1 MKRIVTITSLVV
13 LAGIVAFSVFLG
25 TRMPVSDATEANSP
39 LLGKF
44 APSFSGTTLSG
55 SHWSLRAERG
65 DVVVVNFWASW
76 CSPCVQEAPNL
87 TTFAWQER
95 HAHVAVVGVV
105 FNDTLDAA
113 KAFQTH
119 YGSLYPSI
127 SDPHGSIA
135 NSYGVISPPT
145 TFVLNAR
152 GRVEATLLGP
162 VSVAQLDAVVK
173 RVEQ

>member
-105 FNDTLDAA
+105 FNDTQSAA
-113 KAFQTH
+113 EGFATH

-127 SDPHGSIA
+127 IDPGGSIA
-135 NSYGVISPPT
+135 NRYGVESPPT
-145 TFVLNAR
+145 TFVINAK
-152 GRVEATLLGP
+152 GRVVVTLIGAVRLSQLE
-162 VSVAQLDAVVK
+162 SVLRKVRA
-173 RVEQ
+173 